1 MTETSTAPVLDTPIP
16 GAPVVVLPGVV
27 RLTAP
32 NPSVMTGPGTN
43 TYLVGHDALVAIDP
57 GPDDA
62 GHLEAVA
69 AAAGGRLRAIVVTH
83 THSDHSPGAAR
94 LARLTGASVL
104 GYGPRD
110 GFEPDDTLAE
120 GDVLSAGDLPL
131 RAVHTP
137 GHASNHLCYLT
148 TVTGPD
154 GSITEVLFSGDHIM
168 GGSTVV
174 IAPPDGDMADYFGSL
189 KRLLGFDPP
198 ITVIAPGHGAMMP
211 DPRQVIDGYLH
222 HRRAREE
229 AIASSLA
236 SRGEAGI
243 EEIVADVYTDVPE
256 ALHPIARFSV
266 WAHLRKLA
274 AEGRADS
281 DDRDDVGALES
292 ALSNRCSTDNLLSC
306 SPRPWT
312 RWPGVPSRA
321 STS

>member
-1 MTETSTAPVLDTPIP
+1 MAEASTVPVLDTPVP
-16 GAPVVVLPGVV
+16 GTPVVVLPGIL

-83 THSDHSPGAAR
+83 THPDHAPGAAR
-94 LARLTGASVL
+94 LARLTGARVL
-104 GYGPRD
+104 GYGARD
-110 GFEPDDTLAE
+110 GFDPDDTLSEGAE
-120 GDVLSAGDLPL
+120 LTAGDLRL

-148 TVTGPD
+148 TVAGAGASTTA
-154 GSITEVLFSGDHIM
+154 ILFSGDHIM
-168 GGSTVV
+168 SGSTVV
-174 IAPPDGDMADYFGSL
+174 IAPPDGDMADYFDSL
-189 KRLLGFDPP
+189 ERLLGFDPP
-198 ITVIAPGHGAMMP
+198 IAVIAPGHGAMLP
-211 DPRQVIDGYLH
+211 DPRRVIEAYLQ

-229 AIASSLA
+229 AVASSLET
-236 SRGEAGI
+236 RGEAVI

-256 ALHPIARFSV
+256 ALHPLARFSV

-274 AEGRADS
+274 AEGRAHS
-281 DDRDDVGALES
+281 DRRDDVTA
-292 ALSNRCSTDNLLSC
+292 
-306 SPRPWT
+306 
-312 RWPGVPSRA
+312 RWRA
-321 STS
+321 Y